1 MLEIALKT
9 DGSSHDSI
17 IVKAIRC
24 AVTNI
29 PCLSVVF
36 VGKHFKLLLEPIM
49 RHKRHLVVLV
59 GNNQAFNDVLFAF

>member
-1 MLEIALKT
+1 MLKIALKP

-17 IVKAIRC
+17 VMEAIRR

-36 VGKHFKLLLEPIM
+36 IGKDFKLLLKPIM
-49 RHKRHLVVLV
+49 RHKRHLIVLV
-59 GNNQAFNDVLFAF
+59 GHNQSFNDVLFAL